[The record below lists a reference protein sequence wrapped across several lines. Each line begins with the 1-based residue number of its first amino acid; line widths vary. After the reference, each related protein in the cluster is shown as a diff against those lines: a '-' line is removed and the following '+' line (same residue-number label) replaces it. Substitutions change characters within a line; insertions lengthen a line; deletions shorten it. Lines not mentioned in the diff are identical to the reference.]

1 MPVRPRIRQG
11 SEAPTVRR
19 GRTGDASGATEDLE
33 SGPPPLTGRPRA
45 NDPGPPQADDPAP
58 RRADDSAPR
67 RADDPGAPRAGDPGP
82 RIQDRRTRSDGPVVL
97 GRYRL
102 RRRLGSGGF
111 ATVWRACDERLD
123 RDVAIKI
130 LPRERIVGGRFEREA
145 RAAARLAHPGIVTL
159 YEAAVDDEG
168 AYLVSELV
176 HGATLDHLLAEG
188 RLSDRDVLR
197 IGIALCDALSHA
209 HAQGVIHRDVKP
221 SNVLVP
227 ERPTTPAQLARLTD
241 FGVARIL
248 GSPPG
253 DSLTRTGDVIGTA
266 AYMAPEQ
273 AQGLPA
279 GAAADLFSLA
289 LVLYEALSG
298 TNPLRTA
305 ITGGRLARAGAYLP
319 PLRRQRRD
327 LPRQLGSAVD
337 LALRPRASERGTLAD
352 LRSALVSAV
361 GRVADEPG
369 VVEAPWTERTLTR
382 PAGKGERRTQP
393 QIAGEPELERWRDVR
408 PPARAEDPGARGD
421 PSGARENLRPG
432 GDPGAGRNPIS
443 RRPTPWPRRALAGV
457 ATAALTGW
465 LAVHVPGASPLP
477 APLIACAAGALVAT
491 LPRLGWLIALA
502 TLSGSLVLHSS
513 PGAALLLAIGGLIPA
528 LLSPR
533 DGPAW
538 SIPALASALAVVSP
552 GLTTV
557 WPALAGFAG
566 TARRR
571 VVLGATGWLWV
582 ALYRQSQGLSTVTTL
597 HDATQEVLRPL
608 LSIGTPATC
617 AVWAVAALAL
627 PFTRSR
633 RSPELEYIRTAVW
646 AIALAVLTVATVSLG
661 SAAPRLSLGDALLGA
676 CLGGLVAI
684 VTRQLTAR
692 VSGHWNGERS
702 RSDRVA

>member
-1 MPVRPRIRQG
+1 MELGPPR
-11 SEAPTVRR
+11 V
-19 GRTGDASGATEDLE
+19 EDLE
-33 SGPPPLTGRPRA
+33 PHPLRIEDRRPR
-45 NDPGPPQADDPAP
+45 
-58 RRADDSAPR
+58 
-67 RADDPGAPRAGDPGP
+67 
-82 RIQDRRTRSDGPVVL
+82 SDAPVVL

-111 ATVWRACDERLD
+111 ATVWLARDERLD
-123 RDVAIKI
+123 REVAIKI

-176 HGATLDHLLAEG
+176 HGATLDDLLADG
-188 RLSDRDVLR
+188 RLSDRDVIR

-227 ERPTTPAQLARLTD
+227 ERPTTAAQLARLTD
-241 FGVARIL
+241 FGVARIV

-279 GAAADLFSLA
+279 GAGADLFSLA

-305 ITGGRLARAGAYLP
+305 ATGGRHARAGVYLP

-327 LPRQLGSAVD
+327 LPRQLGGAVD
-337 LALRPRASERGTLAD
+337 LALRPRASERGTLGE
-352 LRSALVSAV
+352 LRFALVSAV

-382 PAGKGERRTQP
+382 SGKGEHRAQAET
-393 QIAGEPELERWRDVR
+393 ADEPALN
-408 PPARAEDPGARGD
+408 G
-421 PSGARENLRPG
+421 
-432 GDPGAGRNPIS
+432 
-443 RRPTPWPRRALAGV
+443 RRPRVAARVGGHPIPWPRRALAGV
-457 ATAALTGW
+457 ATAALAGW
-465 LAVHVPGASPLP
+465 LAVHAPGASPLP
-477 APLIACAAGALVAT
+477 APLMACLAGAFVAAF
-491 LPRLGWLIALA
+491 PRLGWLMVIA
-502 TLSGSLVLHSS
+502 TLSGSLALHSR
-513 PGAALLLAIGGLIPA
+513 PGAGLLLVVGGLIPP

-533 DGPAW
+533 DGPSW
-538 SIPALASALAVVSP
+538 SIPALAPALAVVAP
-552 GLTTV
+552 GLVTA

-566 TARRR
+566 TGRRR
-571 VVLGATGWLWV
+571 VVLAATGWLWI
-582 ALYRQSQGLSTVTTL
+582 ALYRQSRGLATVTTL

-608 LSIGTPATC
+608 LTIATPATC
-617 AVWAVAALAL
+617 VVWALAALAL

-633 RSPELEYIRTAVW
+633 RSRELEYIRTAAW
-646 AIALAVLTVATVSLG
+646 ATALAVLTVATVSLG
-661 SAAPRLSLGDALLGA
+661 SAAPKLSLGDALLGA
-676 CLGGLVAI
+676 CLGALVAI
-684 VTRQLTAR
+684 VTRRLAAR
-692 VSGHWNGERS
+692 VTNQPNGERL

>member
-1 MPVRPRIRQG
+1 VSGGEERDRRPPRAEHPELRIEDPEPRI
-11 SEAPTVRR
+11 
-19 GRTGDASGATEDLE
+19 EDPE
-33 SGPPPLTGRPRA
+33 
-45 NDPGPPQADDPAP
+45 
-58 RRADDSAPR
+58 
-67 RADDPGAPRAGDPGP
+67 P
-82 RIQDRRTRSDGPVVL
+82 RIEDPEPRIEGREPRIEDRRPRSDGPVIL

-111 ATVWRACDERLD
+111 ATVWLARDERLD
-123 RDVAIKI
+123 REVAIKL

-145 RAAARLAHPGIVTL
+145 RAAARLSHPGIVTL

-176 HGATLDHLLAEG
+176 HGATLDALLADG
-188 RLSDRDVLR
+188 RLSDRDLIR

-221 SNVLVP
+221 SNVLIP
-227 ERPTTPAQLARLTD
+227 ERPTTAAQLARLTD
-241 FGVARIL
+241 FGIARIV

-273 AQGLPA
+273 AQGFPA

-305 ITGGRLARAGAYLP
+305 ATGGRHARAGVYLP

-327 LPRQLGSAVD
+327 LPRQLGGAVD
-337 LALRPRASERGTLAD
+337 LALRPRASERGTLEE

-369 VVEAPWTERTLTR
+369 VVEAPWPERTLARRATARGPGVEASPADDPEHEGWRTAR
-382 PAGKGERRTQP
+382 PASRTQP
-393 QIAGEPELERWRDVR
+393 PDRSAER
-408 PPARAEDPGARGD
+408 
-421 PSGARENLRPG
+421 SYREGRWPG
-432 GDPGAGRNPIS
+432 GAARVGGHPI
-443 RRPTPWPRRALAGV
+443 PWTRRALAGV
-457 ATAALTGW
+457 ATATLTSW

-477 APLIACAAGALVAT
+477 APLSAAVAGVLVAAF
-491 LPRLGWLIALA
+491 PRLGWLMVIA
-502 TLSGSLVLHSS
+502 TLSGSVALHSR
-513 PGAALLLAIGGLIPA
+513 PGAALLLAVGGLIPA
-528 LLSPR
+528 LFSPR
-533 DGPAW
+533 DGPSW
-538 SIPALASALAVVSP
+538 SLPALAPALALVAP
-552 GLTTV
+552 GLVTA

-571 VVLGATGWLWV
+571 VVLAATGWFWI
-582 ALYRQSQGLSTVTTL
+582 ALYRQSQSQSLAAVTTL
-597 HDATQEVLRPL
+597 HEATQEVLRPL
-608 LSIGTPATC
+608 LTIGTPATC
-617 AVWAVAALAL
+617 AVWALAALAL

-633 RSPELEYIRTAVW
+633 RSPELEYIRTAAW
-646 AIALAVLTVATVSLG
+646 ATALAVLTVATVSLG
-661 SAAPRLSLGDALLGA
+661 SAAPKLSLSDALPGA

-692 VSGHWNGERS
+692 VTGHRNDERL

>member
-1 MPVRPRIRQG
+1 MPVRPRIRHG

-19 GRTGDASGATEDLE
+19 RSTGDAANGGEGLERRPPRPPRIEDPE
-33 SGPPPLTGRPRA
+33 PCIE
-45 NDPGPPQADDPAP
+45 DPE
-58 RRADDSAPR
+58 
-67 RADDPGAPRAGDPGP
+67 P
-82 RIQDRRTRSDGPVVL
+82 RIQDRRPRSDAPVVL

-111 ATVWRACDERLD
+111 ATVWLARDERLD
-123 RDVAIKI
+123 REVAIKI

-176 HGATLDHLLAEG
+176 HGATLDDLLVDG
-188 RLSDRDVLR
+188 RLSDRDLIR

-221 SNVLVP
+221 SNVLIP
-227 ERPTTPAQLARLTD
+227 ERPTTAAQLARLTD
-241 FGVARIL
+241 FGVARIV

-305 ITGGRLARAGAYLP
+305 VTGGRHTRAGVYLP

-327 LPRQLGSAVD
+327 LPRQLGGAVD
-337 LALRPRASERGTLAD
+337 LALRPRASERGTLGE

-382 PAGKGERRTQP
+382 SAKAEPGVTADVAHELDPEGWRSARPAPRAQRPDRSAEQSDREG
-393 QIAGEPELERWRDVR
+393 RWPR
-408 PPARAEDPGARGD
+408 GA
-421 PSGARENLRPG
+421 AT
-432 GDPGAGRNPIS
+432 
-443 RRPTPWPRRALAGV
+443 PTPWPRRATAGA
-457 ATAALTGW
+457 ATAALTAW

-477 APLIACAAGALVAT
+477 APLIAVIAGVLVAA
-491 LPRLGWLIALA
+491 LPRLGWLMVIA
-502 TLSGSLVLHSS
+502 TLSGSLAVHSR
-513 PGAALLLAIGGLIPA
+513 PGAGLLLVVVGLIPA

-533 DGPAW
+533 DGPSW
-538 SIPALASALAVVSP
+538 SIPALAPALAVLAP
-552 GLTTV
+552 GLVTA

-571 VVLGATGWLWV
+571 VVLAATGWLWI
-582 ALYRQSQGLSTVTTL
+582 ALYRQSQGLATVTTL

-608 LSIGTPATC
+608 LTIGTPATC
-617 AVWAVAALAL
+617 AVWALAALAL

-633 RSPELEYIRTAVW
+633 RSPELEYIRTAAW
-646 AIALAVLTVATVSLG
+646 ATALAVLTVATVSLG
-661 SAAPRLSLGDALLGA
+661 SAAPKLSLGDALLGA
-676 CLGGLVAI
+676 CLGGIVAI

-692 VSGHWNGERS
+692 VTGHRNGERL

>member
-1 MPVRPRIRQG
+1 MERRPPRPPR
-11 SEAPTVRR
+11 V
-19 GRTGDASGATEDLE
+19 EDLE
-33 SGPPPLTGRPRA
+33 PLPPRVE
-45 NDPGPPQADDPAP
+45 DPE
-58 RRADDSAPR
+58 
-67 RADDPGAPRAGDPGP
+67 P
-82 RIQDRRTRSDGPVVL
+82 RIEDRRPRSDGPVVL

-111 ATVWRACDERLD
+111 ATVWLARDERLD
-123 RDVAIKI
+123 REVAIKM

-176 HGATLDHLLAEG
+176 HGATLDELLADG
-188 RLSDRDVLR
+188 RLSDRDVIR

-221 SNVLVP
+221 SNVLIP
-227 ERPTTPAQLARLTD
+227 ERPTTAAQLARLTD
-241 FGVARIL
+241 FGVARIV

-279 GAAADLFSLA
+279 SAAADLFSLA

-305 ITGGRLARAGAYLP
+305 VTGGRHMRAGVYLP

-327 LPRQLGSAVD
+327 LPRQLGGAVD
-337 LALRPRASERGTLAD
+337 LALRPRASERGTLGE

-382 PAGKGERRTQP
+382 SAKAESGVAADIAHELDPEGWRSGRPAPRAQRPDRSAEQSDR
-393 QIAGEPELERWRDVR
+393 EVRWPR
-408 PPARAEDPGARGD
+408 GA
-421 PSGARENLRPG
+421 AT
-432 GDPGAGRNPIS
+432 
-443 RRPTPWPRRALAGV
+443 PTPWPRRALAGV
-457 ATAALTGW
+457 AAAALTAW
-465 LAVHVPGASPLP
+465 LARNVPGASPLP
-477 APLIACAAGALVAT
+477 APLIAVIAGVLVAA
-491 LPRLGWLIALA
+491 LPRLGWLMVIA
-502 TLSGSLVLHSS
+502 TLSGSLAVHSR
-513 PGAALLLAIGGLIPA
+513 PGAGLLLVVGGLIPA

-533 DGPAW
+533 DGPSW
-538 SIPALASALAVVSP
+538 SIPALAPALAVLAP
-552 GLTTV
+552 GLVTA

-566 TARRR
+566 AARRR
-571 VVLGATGWLWV
+571 VVLAATGWLWI
-582 ALYRQSQGLSTVTTL
+582 ALYRQSQGLATVTTL

-608 LSIGTPATC
+608 LTIGTPATC
-617 AVWAVAALAL
+617 AVWALAALAL

-633 RSPELEYIRTAVW
+633 RSPELEYIRTAAW
-646 AIALAVLTVATVSLG
+646 ATALAVLTVATVSLG
-661 SAAPRLSLGDALLGA
+661 SAAPKLSLGDALLGA
-676 CLGGLVAI
+676 CLGGIVAI

-692 VSGHWNGERS
+692 VTGHRNGERL